1 MVSRAATASPGDMEA
16 KMFGFRFIKTQPTQ
30 YVIQYRNGQP
40 RRAGAGLAFWYFAP
54 ASSIVVIPTASV
66 NEPFI
71 FPEVT
76 ADFQEV
82 TVQGQVTYR
91 VADPSR
97 TVQLLDFTLGPKGNY
112 VSEDPRKL
120 SQRLIDQVQVAM
132 RGEVQALPLKQ
143 VLASGPALVARVA
156 AQLRQ
161 HPTLEAL
168 GLELLGLSLLAV
180 KPKPETAK
188 ALEAEAREALLG
200 RADEAVY
207 VRRNAAVVQ
216 ERAIKENEYATAI
229 AVEIKKREVREAQ
242 MQAEQSVQGLQLQM
256 QREQMTGKIELEERN
271 KDFVALSS
279 ANAREEADAKAY
291 GLSAMMRSLGDGD
304 PRILQALASVGMNP
318 GQLMAVAFRD
328 LAGNAAKIG
337 QLNVSPDLLR
347 EMLQPA
353 GGR

>member
-1 MVSRAATASPGDMEA
+1 LV
-16 KMFGFRFIKTQPTQ
+16 
-30 YVIQYRNGQP
+30 
-40 RRAGAGLAFWYFAP
+40 
-54 ASSIVVIPTASV
+54 PTASV

-91 VADPSR
+91 VADPRR
-97 TVQLLDFTLGPKGNY
+97 TSALLDFTLRPNGTY
-112 VSEDPRKL
+112 VSEDPQKL

-132 RGEVQALPLKQ
+132 RAEVQALPLKD
-143 VLASGPALVARVA
+143 VLASGQAMVTRVA
-156 AQLRQ
+156 EQLRS
-161 HPTLEAL
+161 HPTIEAL

-188 ALEAEAREALLG
+188 ALEAEAREALLR

-207 VRRNAAVVQ
+207 VRRNAAVAQ
-216 ERAIKENEYATAI
+216 ERTIKESEYATAI

-242 MQAEQSVQGLQLQM
+242 MEAERSVQERQLQIR
-256 QREQMTGKIELEERN
+256 REEMTGKIGLEEQNREL
-271 KDFVALSS
+271 VALSTS
-279 ANAREEADAKAY
+279 NARDEADAKAY

-347 EMLQPA
+347 EMLQPQA
-353 GGR
+353 AR

>member
-1 MVSRAATASPGDMEA
+1 
-16 KMFGFRFIKTQPTQ
+16 
-30 YVIQYRNGQP
+30 VIQHRNGRP
-40 RRAGAGLAFWYFAP
+40 RREGGGLAFWYFAP
-54 ASSIVVIPTASV
+54 SSSIVVVPTASV

-91 VADPSR
+91 VADPRR
-97 TVQLLDFTLGPKGNY
+97 TSALLDFSLGPKGAY
-112 VSEDPRKL
+112 ASEDPQKL

-132 RGEVQALPLKQ
+132 RAEVQSLSLKD
-143 VLASGPALVARVA
+143 VLASGQAMVARVA
-156 AQLRQ
+156 EQLRR
-161 HPTLEAL
+161 HPIVEEL

-188 ALEAEAREALLG
+188 ALEAGTRESLL
-200 RADEAVY
+200 RQADEAVY
-207 VRRNAAVVQ
+207 VRRNAAVAQ
-216 ERAIKENEYATAI
+216 ERTIKENEYATAI

-242 MQAEQSVQGLQLQM
+242 LEAERAVQERELQLRRNEM
-256 QREQMTGKIELEERN
+256 AGKIGIEGQNKEL
-271 KDFVALSS
+271 VALSS

-291 GLSAMMRSLGDGD
+291 GLSTMMRSLGDGD

-347 EMLQPA
+347 EMLQPQA
-353 GGR
+353 GR